1 MPTSTSSA
9 PITSTTAS
17 VALPPDALAAG
28 PAAGGTAGDGAGG
41 DTWADATPVMS
52 PSSTRTDAAKNSLV
66 LSIVGHPLRRE
77 VSNGSASTC
86 RRRVARITTA
96 HVESLPACA
105 DGARTRVRAGEAGAS
120 GTGRGRAGR

>member
-17 VALPPDALAAG
+17 VALPPDALAVG

-66 LSIVGHPLRRE
+66 LSIVGHPLRA
-77 VSNGSASTC
+77 GSQQWQC
-86 RRRVARITTA
+86 QHLPPPGGKNYHRARQ
-96 HVESLPACA
+96 EY
-105 DGARTRVRAGEAGAS
+105 
-120 GTGRGRAGR
+120 TGVRGRRA